1 VTEYPGMRLAPA
13 SPHFDFKMRPSPHS
27 FVKMCTSLS
36 LLTCACI
43 AGCAA
48 PGAPTPPKAIVPKAV
63 TDLAAHQQASSMIL
77 TFTPPKQSVD
87 NEKLAERPDLEIF
100 RAERQPGAPGKLTPR
115 LLYSVPSALVESYMK
130 NGQIEF
136 RDSLESSS
144 LNGQE
149 LVYTVRTRASKKRA
163 SEDSNV
169 VSVLALPVPGAPS
182 EVRSTVTETAIEL
195 YWSQPAQN
203 PAINTISGYR
213 VYRVELPPGAAP
225 PANVSDIAQLKLTAP
240 LELVGPAPATSFR
253 DSNFT
258 FDTTYIYVVR
268 TVADEQG
275 QSVESADSTP
285 LVVTPKDV
293 FPPAAPLGLVAVVP
307 PATEGPA
314 TQQTS
319 ARVELSWGISP
330 ELDLSGYWVYRSEQP
345 DTSGQRINTQ
355 LLLTPAFRDMTAV
368 PGQRYT
374 YRVSAVDR
382 AGNESSF
389 SSPVSVDVPRR
400 DP

>member
-1 VTEYPGMRLAPA
+1 MPLVTA
-13 SPHFDFKMRPSPHS
+13 SSHFDFIMRPSSHS
-27 FVKMCTSLS
+27 FAKMFASLS
-36 LLTCACI
+36 LLACAWI

-48 PGAPTPPKAIVPKAV
+48 PGAPTPPTAIVPKAI
-63 TDLAAHQQASSMIL
+63 TDLAARQQASSMIL

-87 NEKLAERPDLEIF
+87 NEKLTEPPDLEIF
-100 RAERQPGAPGKLTPR
+100 RAERQPGAPGKFAPR
-115 LLYSVPSALVESYMK
+115 LVYSVPSALVESYMK

-136 RDSLESSS
+136 RDSLESGS
-144 LNGQE
+144 LTGQE

-195 YWSQPAQN
+195 SWSQPVQS

-213 VYRVELPPGAAP
+213 VYRVELPPGTAP
-225 PANVSDIAQLKLTAP
+225 PANVSDISQSKLPAP
-240 LELVGPAPATSFR
+240 LEMLGPAPTTSFR
-253 DSNFT
+253 DSNFS
-258 FDTTYIYVVR
+258 FDTTYIYMVR
-268 TVADEQG
+268 SVADEQG
-275 QSVESADSTP
+275 QSVESADSTAV
-285 LVVTPKDV
+285 VVTPKDV
-293 FPPAAPLGLVAVVP
+293 FPPAAPQGLVAVIP

-314 TQQTS
+314 TQQTPV
-319 ARVELSWGISP
+319 RVELSWGISP

-345 DTSGQRINTQ
+345 DTPGQRINGQ
-355 LLLTPAFRDMTAV
+355 LLLTPAFRDVTAV